1 MGMQNGAVSDIV
13 YTSYF
18 ALWRKPLKRAVA
30 ALIIVAMLL
39 PLILTGCGPDRGQ
52 GSVVC
57 RQFIQHLSN
66 FEYDAAYQLISPDL
80 QKEEPYQPPKATK
93 APTPGPGETAAPTAE
108 PTATPLPTAE
118 PTAVPADVTDHRMTK
133 TEFRKRYTDI
143 FEAMELTAITS
154 QIISEVNGTLNA
166 SVVYRMAYLTKKAGN
181 LIFDFTVNS
190 EYHEGWVVMWDP
202 SLIFP
207 NMEWGDTMLMG
218 TNYPDRGEIFDA
230 DGILLA
236 ENVSA
241 VTVYCIPSKIQ
252 LRDGGKAVTDVKEL
266 FKAEDKDLTPDQLL
280 EKEQYVPFE
289 QAVAAVP
296 ELEMTEADVRNSLA
310 RTFRDFAKLA
320 VLYPDEM
327 NPDLEARLLSI
338 PGVGVDSNNYGTLR
352 QYPFGT
358 SLAHLLGY
366 AGIIQKEYLNHYSME
381 NGILKENKEWL
392 YVLDENGNK
401 VNDPNY
407 DGDSWLGYAGLEK
420 QYEER
425 LRGVKGSFAY
435 IQGAGGKVKQ
445 ILYNVP
451 AVDGEDLHL
460 TVKINLQQR
469 AEEVIKNIVYDDSIS
484 GTVIVMD
491 PTTGGVQAMVSVPG
505 YDPNDF
511 SRGDLDDEAW
521 AAMEK
526 DPKTPLLNRAIQ
538 GLYPPG
544 STFKPLVA
552 ITGLESG
559 NMTLDWDFPEE
570 QEHLRG
576 IDTIWNPTKGK
587 LIPESGV
594 TKVTRTYSTNRRGPM
609 NMKNCMIQS
618 DNIYFA
624 YLGMKIG
631 WDTLKRYLTVMG
643 MGEAV
648 PFDLPTQRSQIK
660 NTTPDEDGRVSE
672 ETMDLLAMTGYGQ
685 GELLLTPL
693 QLATYI
699 SAFRNGGTA
708 YAPYVIESI
717 WQEEGTEYVQ
727 VDQHEETVWKDLC
740 ATTTAEAIRDMLEG
754 VVEAPSNMG
763 KNPVT
768 KQNWGGYGTGRFLS
782 VLRTYTCAGKTGTA
796 ELAKKQN
803 AKDAD
808 KELAWFVA
816 FRSRHI
822 DGTELQPKEERLVLV
837 MLEIDMTKQLE
848 EWTMMKFLIAQV
860 LLKDDTLTESPTTDS
875 CIESKSSDTETVN
888 TAATADGEGEDD
900 ENNAG

>member
-1 MGMQNGAVSDIV
+1 M
-13 YTSYF
+13 
-18 ALWRKPLKRAVA
+18 KRTVA
-30 ALIIVAMLL
+30 ALLIVALLL
-39 PLILTGCGPDRGQ
+39 PMALTGCGPDRGQ

-57 RQFIQHLSN
+57 RQFIQYLAEQN
-66 FEYDAAYQLISPDL
+66 FDAAYELISPDL
-80 QKEEPYQPPKATK
+80 QKADPPQAPKATK
-93 APTPGPGETAAPTAE
+93 GPTPGPGETAAPTAA

-118 PTAVPADVTDHRMTK
+118 PTAVPAGVTDHRMTRA
-133 TEFRKRYTDI
+133 EFKKRYTDI

-154 QIISEVNGTLNA
+154 QVISEVNGTLNA
-166 SVVYRMAYLTKKAGN
+166 SVVYRMAYITNKAGN
-181 LIFDFTVNS
+181 LIFDFTVSS

-207 NMEWGDTMLMG
+207 NMEWGDTMLVG

-230 DGILLA
+230 EGILLA
-236 ENVSA
+236 ENVPA

-252 LRDGGKAVTDVKEL
+252 LKDGGKAVTDVKTL
-266 FKAEDKDLTPDQLL
+266 FKAEDKQLTPDQLL
-280 EKEQYVPFE
+280 EKELYVPFE

-327 NPDLEARLLSI
+327 TPELEARLLTI

-352 QYPFGT
+352 QYPYGT

-392 YVLDENGNK
+392 YVLDENGNR

-420 QYEER
+420 QYEEK

-460 TVKINLQQR
+460 TVKINMQQR
-469 AEEVIKNIVYDDSIS
+469 VEEVIENIVYDDAIS
-484 GTVIVMD
+484 GTVIVMN
-491 PTTGGVQAMVSVPG
+491 PTSGAVEAMVSFPG
-505 YDPNDF
+505 YNPNDF

-559 NMTLDWDFPEE
+559 NVTLDWTFPAE
-570 QEHLRG
+570 QEHLKSNE
-576 IDTIWNPTKGK
+576 TIWNPSKGK

-594 TKVTRTYSTNRRGPM
+594 TKVTRTLSTNRREPM

-631 WDTLKRYLTVMG
+631 WDTLKKYLTIMG

-660 NTTPDEDGRVSE
+660 NTTAAEGEEVSE

-693 QLATYI
+693 QLAAYI
-699 SAFRNGGTA
+699 SAFRNGGTV
-708 YAPYVIESI
+708 YEPYVIESI
-717 WQEEGTEYVQ
+717 WQEDKTEYTEVGH
-727 VDQHEETVWKDLC
+727 HEETVWKDLC
-740 ATTTAEAIRDMLEG
+740 ATSTANAILDMLEG
-754 VVEAPSNMG
+754 VVEPASNMG
-763 KNPVT
+763 KNPIT
-768 KQNWGGYGTGRFLS
+768 KEHWGGYGTGRFLS
-782 VLRTYTCAGKTGTA
+782 VLRVYTCAGKTGTA
-796 ELAKKQN
+796 ELAKKHN

-816 FRSRHI
+816 FRSKHI
-822 DGTELQPKEERLVLV
+822 DGTPLDPEEERLVLV
-837 MLEIDMTKQLE
+837 MLEIDMTKQVD
-848 EWTMMKFLIAQV
+848 EWTQMKFLIAQV
-860 LLKDDTLTESPTTDS
+860 LLKDDDLTESPTTET
-875 CIESKSSDTETVN
+875 CIQGDVVRTGDNVKTGIGSF
-888 TAATADGEGEDD
+888 
-900 ENNAG
+900 AG

>member
-1 MGMQNGAVSDIV
+1 M
-13 YTSYF
+13 
-18 ALWRKPLKRAVA
+18 KRTVA
-30 ALIIVAMLL
+30 ALLIVALLL
-39 PLILTGCGPDRGQ
+39 PMALTGCGPDRGQ

-57 RQFIQHLSN
+57 RQFIQYLAEQN
-66 FEYDAAYQLISPDL
+66 FDAAYELISPDL
-80 QKEEPYQPPKATK
+80 QKADPPQAPKATK
-93 APTPGPGETAAPTAE
+93 GPTPGPGETAAPTAA

-118 PTAVPADVTDHRMTK
+118 PTAVPAGVTDHRMTRA
-133 TEFRKRYTDI
+133 EFKKRYTDI

-154 QIISEVNGTLNA
+154 QVISEVNGTLNA
-166 SVVYRMAYLTKKAGN
+166 SVVYRMAYITNKAGN
-181 LIFDFTVNS
+181 LIFDFTVSS

-207 NMEWGDTMLMG
+207 NMEWGDTMLVG

-230 DGILLA
+230 EGILLA
-236 ENVSA
+236 ENVPA
-241 VTVYCIPSKIQ
+241 VTIYCIPSKIQ
-252 LRDGGKAVTDVKEL
+252 LKDGGKAVTDVKTL
-266 FKAEDKDLTPDQLL
+266 FKAEDKQLTPDQLL
-280 EKEQYVPFE
+280 EKELYVPFE

-327 NPDLEARLLSI
+327 TPELEARLLTI

-352 QYPFGT
+352 QYPYGT

-392 YVLDENGNK
+392 YVLDENGNR

-420 QYEER
+420 QYEEK

-460 TVKINLQQR
+460 TVKINMQQR
-469 AEEVIKNIVYDDSIS
+469 VEEVIENIVYDDAIS
-484 GTVIVMD
+484 GTVIVMN
-491 PTTGGVQAMVSVPG
+491 PTSGAVEAMVSFPG
-505 YDPNDF
+505 YNPNDF

-559 NMTLDWDFPEE
+559 NVTLDWTFPAE
-570 QEHLRG
+570 QEHLKSNE
-576 IDTIWNPTKGK
+576 TIWNPSKGK

-594 TKVTRTYSTNRRGPM
+594 TKVTRTLSTNRREPM

-631 WDTLKRYLTVMG
+631 WDTLKKYLTIMG

-660 NTTPDEDGRVSE
+660 NTTAAEGEEVSE

-693 QLATYI
+693 QLASYI
-699 SAFRNGGTA
+699 SAFRNGGTV
-708 YAPYVIESI
+708 YEPYVIESI
-717 WQEEGTEYVQ
+717 WQEDKTEYTEVGH
-727 VDQHEETVWKDLC
+727 HEETVWKDLC
-740 ATTTAEAIRDMLEG
+740 ATSTANAILDMLEG
-754 VVEAPSNMG
+754 VVEPASNMG
-763 KNPVT
+763 KNPIT
-768 KQNWGGYGTGRFLS
+768 KEHWGGYGTGRFLS
-782 VLRTYTCAGKTGTA
+782 VLRVYTCAGKTGTA
-796 ELAKKQN
+796 ELAKKHN

-816 FRSRHI
+816 FRSKHI
-822 DGTELQPKEERLVLV
+822 DGTPLDPEEERLVLV
-837 MLEIDMTKQLE
+837 MLEIDMTKQVD
-848 EWTMMKFLIAQV
+848 EWTQMKFLIAQV
-860 LLKDDTLTESPTTDS
+860 LLKDDDLTESPTTET
-875 CIESKSSDTETVN
+875 CIQGDVVRTGDNVKTGIGSF
-888 TAATADGEGEDD
+888 
-900 ENNAG
+900 AG

>member
-1 MGMQNGAVSDIV
+1 M
-13 YTSYF
+13 
-18 ALWRKPLKRAVA
+18 KRAIA
-30 ALIIVAMLL
+30 ALLILAMLL
-39 PLILTGCGPDRGQ
+39 PLCLTGCGPDRGQ

-57 RQFIQHLSN
+57 RQFIQYLAEQN
-66 FEYDAAYQLISPDL
+66 FDAAYELIAADL
-80 QKEEPYQPPKATK
+80 RKEDPPQPPKATK

-118 PTAVPADVTDHRMTK
+118 PTAVPADVTDHRMTRA
-133 TEFRKRYTDI
+133 EFKKRYTDI
-143 FEAMELTAITS
+143 FEAMDLTAITS

-166 SVVYRMAYLTKKAGN
+166 SVVYRMAYLTNKAGN
-181 LIFDFTVNS
+181 LINDFTVNS
-190 EYHEGWVVMWDP
+190 EYHDGRWVVMWTP

-207 NMEWGDTMLMG
+207 NMEWGDTMLVG

-230 DGILLA
+230 EGILLA
-236 ENVSA
+236 ENVPA
-241 VTVYCIPSKIQ
+241 VTIYCIPSKIQ
-252 LRDGGKAVTDVKEL
+252 LKDGGKAVTDVKTL
-266 FKAEDKDLTPDQLL
+266 FKAEDKQLTPDQLL
-280 EKEQYVPFE
+280 EKELYVPFE

-296 ELEMTEADVRNSLA
+296 ELELTEADVRNSLA
-310 RTFRDFAKLA
+310 RTFRDFAKLK

-327 NPDLEARLLSI
+327 TPDLEARLLAI

-352 QYPFGT
+352 QYPYGT

-435 IQGAGGKVKQ
+435 IQGKGGQAKQ

-460 TVKINLQQR
+460 SVKINLQR
-469 AEEVIKNIVYDDSIS
+469 RTEEVIQNIVYDDAIS
-484 GTVIVMD
+484 GTVIVMN
-491 PTTGGVQAMVSVPG
+491 PTTGAVEAMVSFPG
-505 YDPNDF
+505 YNPNSF
-511 SRGDLDDEAW
+511 TRGDLDDEAW

-559 NMTLDWDFPEE
+559 NMTLDWAFPQD
-570 QEHLRG
+570 QEHLRD
-576 IDTIWNPTKGK
+576 IDTIWNPTKGT

-648 PFDLPTQRSQIK
+648 PFDLPTQKSQIK
-660 NTTPDEDGRVSE
+660 NTGDGDKEASE

-693 QLATYI
+693 QLASYI
-699 SAFRNGGTA
+699 SAFRNGGTV
-708 YAPYVIESI
+708 YTPYVIESI
-717 WQEEGTEYVQ
+717 WQEDKTEYTEVSR
-727 VDQHEETVWKDLC
+727 HEPTVWKEIC
-740 ATTTAEAIRDMLEG
+740 ATDTANSILDMLEG

-822 DGTELQPKEERLVLV
+822 DGTELKPEEERLVLV
-837 MLEIDMTKQLE
+837 MLEIDMTKQVE
-848 EWTMMKFLIAQV
+848 EWTQMKFLIAQV
-860 LLKDDTLTESPTTDS
+860 LLKDDTLTQSPTSDT
-875 CIESKSSDTETVN
+875 CIEGDTVT
-888 TAATADGEGEDD
+888 TSAASTGEDG
-900 ENNAG
+900 NNAG

>member
-1 MGMQNGAVSDIV
+1 M
-13 YTSYF
+13 
-18 ALWRKPLKRAVA
+18 KRAIA
-30 ALIIVAMLL
+30 ALIILAMLL
-39 PLILTGCGPDRGQ
+39 PVALTGCGPDRGQ

-57 RQFIQHLSN
+57 RQFIEYLANQN
-66 FEYDAAYQLISPDL
+66 FDAAYTLIAPDL
-80 QKEEPYQPPKATK
+80 QKEEPPEPPKATK

-108 PTATPLPTAE
+108 PTATTLPTAE
-118 PTAVPADVTDHRMTK
+118 PTAVPAEVTDHRMTR
-133 TEFRKRYTDI
+133 TEFKRRYTDI
-143 FEAMELTAITS
+143 FEAMGLTAITA
-154 QIISEVNGTLNA
+154 QIVSEVNGTLNA
-166 SVVYRMAYLTKKAGN
+166 SVVYRMAYLTSKAGN

-230 DGILLA
+230 EGILLA
-236 ENVSA
+236 ENVPA
-241 VTVYCIPSKIQ
+241 VTIYCIPSKIQ
-252 LRDGGKAVTDVKEL
+252 LKDGGKAVTDVKTL
-266 FKAEDKDLTPDQLL
+266 FKAEDKSLTPDQLL
-280 EKEQYVPFE
+280 EKELYVPFE

-296 ELEMTEADVRNSLA
+296 ELNLTEADVRNSLA
-310 RTFRDFAKLA
+310 RTFRDFAKLK
-320 VLYPDEM
+320 VMYPDQMTPE
-327 NPDLEARLLSI
+327 LEARLLTI

-352 QYPFGT
+352 QYPYGT

-445 ILYNVP
+445 ILYNIP
-451 AVDGEDLHL
+451 PVDGEDLHL
-460 TVKINLQQR
+460 TVKIDLQKR
-469 AEEVIKNIVYDDSIS
+469 VEEAIETIVYDDSIS
-484 GTVIVMD
+484 GTVIVMN
-491 PTTGGVQAMVSVPG
+491 PTTGGVEALVSFPG
-505 YDPNDF
+505 YDPNSF
-511 SRGDLDDEAW
+511 SRGEMDDEVW

-552 ITGLESG
+552 ITALESG
-559 NMTLDWDFPEE
+559 AVTQDWAFPEE
-570 QEHLRG
+570 QEHLKG
-576 IDTIWNPTKGK
+576 TDTIWNPTKGT
-587 LIPESGV
+587 LMPESGV

-631 WDTLKRYLTVMG
+631 WDTLKRYLSVMG
-643 MGEAV
+643 MGESI

-660 NTTPDEDGRVSE
+660 NTTPDENGLVSE

-693 QLATYI
+693 QLASYI
-699 SAFRNGGTA
+699 SAFRNGGTV
-708 YAPYVIESI
+708 YEPYVIESI
-717 WQEEGTEYVQ
+717 WQEDKTEYTEVSH
-727 VDQHEETVWKDLC
+727 HEATIWKELC
-740 ATTTAEAIRDMLEG
+740 ATSTADAILDMLEG

-768 KQNWGGYGTGRFLS
+768 KENWGGYGTGRFLS

-796 ELAKKQN
+796 ELAKKLN

-822 DGTELQPKEERLVLV
+822 DGTPLEPEEERLVLV
-837 MLEIDMTKQLE
+837 MLEIDMTKQVD
-848 EWTMMKFLIAQV
+848 EWTQMKFLIAQV
-860 LLKDDTLTESPTTDS
+860 LLKDDTLTVPPTSES
-875 CIESKSSDTETVN
+875 CIENSGTGDTDTVTTSATTDTEDDGN
-888 TAATADGEGEDD
+888 TNG
-900 ENNAG
+900 

>member
-1 MGMQNGAVSDIV
+1 M
-13 YTSYF
+13 
-18 ALWRKPLKRAVA
+18 KRAVA
-30 ALIIVAMLL
+30 ALLIVAVLL
-39 PLILTGCGPDRGQ
+39 PLVLTGCGPDRGS
-52 GSVVC
+52 GTIVC
-57 RQFIQHLSN
+57 RQFIQYIAEQN
-66 FEYDAAYQLISPDL
+66 FDAAYGLIAADLRKPD
-80 QKEEPYQPPKATK
+80 PYEPPKPTK

-118 PTAVPADVTDHRMTK
+118 PTAEPAGSTDHSMTRA
-133 TEFRKRYTDI
+133 EFKKRYTDI
-143 FEAMELTAITS
+143 FDAMELTAITS
-154 QIISEVNGTLNA
+154 QIVSEVNGTLNA
-166 SVVYRMAYLTKKAGN
+166 SVVYRMAYLTNKAGN
-181 LIFDFTVNS
+181 LIFDFTVSS

-207 NMEWGDTMLMG
+207 NMEWGDTMLVG

-230 DGILLA
+230 EGILLA
-236 ENVSA
+236 ENVPA
-241 VTVYCIPSKIQ
+241 VTIYCIPSKIQ
-252 LRDGGKAVTDVKEL
+252 LKDGGKAVTDVKTL
-266 FKAEDKDLTPDQLL
+266 FKAEDKQLTPDQLM
-280 EKEQYVPFE
+280 EKELYVPFE

-296 ELEMTEADVRNSLA
+296 ELELTEADVRNCLA
-310 RTFRDFAKLA
+310 RTFRDFCKLA

-327 NPDLEARLLSI
+327 NPELEARLLTI

-352 QYPFGT
+352 QYPYGT

-420 QYEER
+420 QYEEK

-435 IQGAGGKVKQ
+435 IQGKGGQVKQ

-460 TVKINLQQR
+460 SVKINLQKR
-469 AEEVIKNIVYDDSIS
+469 TEEVIQNIVYDDAIS
-484 GTVIVMD
+484 GTVIVMN
-491 PTTGGVQAMVSVPG
+491 PTTGAVEAMVSFPG

-559 NMTLDWDFPEE
+559 NMTLDWAFPEE
-570 QEHLRG
+570 QERLKG
-576 IDTIWNPTKGK
+576 ADTIWNPTKGK

-594 TKVTRTYSTNRRGPM
+594 TKVTRTWSTNRRGPM

-631 WDTLKRYLTVMG
+631 WDTLKRYLSVMG

-648 PFDLPTQRSQIK
+648 PFDLPTQKSQIK
-660 NTTPDEDGRVSE
+660 NTGEDGKEASE

-693 QLATYI
+693 QLASYI
-699 SAFRNGGTA
+699 SAFRNGGTV
-708 YAPYVIESI
+708 YAPYVIESV
-717 WQEEGTEYVQ
+717 WQEDKTEYTEVTA
-727 VDQHEETVWKDLC
+727 HEPTVWKEIC
-740 ATTTAEAIRDMLEG
+740 ATGTANAILDMLEG

-768 KQNWGGYGTGRFLS
+768 RQNWGGYGTGRFLS
-782 VLRTYTCAGKTGTA
+782 VLRVYTCAGKTGTA

-822 DGTELQPKEERLVLV
+822 DGTELDPGEERLVLV
-837 MLEIDMTKQLE
+837 MLEIDMTKQVD
-848 EWTMMKFLIAQV
+848 EWTQMKFLIAQA
-860 LLKDDTLTESPTTDS
+860 LLKDDTLTVSPGSES
-875 CIESKSSDTETVN
+875 CIEERSSEPDAVN
-888 TAATADGEGEDD
+888 TAAGNDGENDD
-900 ENNAG
+900 GNHAG

>member
-1 MGMQNGAVSDIV
+1 MA
-13 YTSYF
+13 
-18 ALWRKPLKRAVA
+18 
-30 ALIIVAMLL
+30 
-39 PLILTGCGPDRGQ
+39 LTGCGPDRGQ

-57 RQFIQHLSN
+57 VQFINYLAN
-66 FEYDAAYQLISPDL
+66 EDYDAAYTLISDDL
-80 QKEEPYQPPKATK
+80 KKAEPPQATK
-93 APTPGPGETAAPTAE
+93 APTPGPGETAAPTAA
-108 PTATPLPTAE
+108 PTVE
-118 PTAVPADVTDHRMTK
+118 PTAVPEGVNDHRMTRS
-133 TEFRKRYTDI
+133 EFKRRYTDI
-143 FEAMELTAITS
+143 FSAMGLTGIGKR
-154 QIISEVNGTLNA
+154 IISEVNGTINA
-166 SVVYRMAYLTKKAGN
+166 SVVYEMTYYSEKAGD
-181 LIFDFTVNS
+181 LTFTFTVNS

-207 NMEWGDTMLMG
+207 HMEWGDTMLVG

-230 DGILLA
+230 EGILLA
-236 ENVSA
+236 ENVPA

-252 LRDGGKAVTDVKEL
+252 LKDGGKAVTDVKTL
-266 FKAEDKDLTPDQLL
+266 FKADDKDLTPEQLA
-280 EKEQYVPFE
+280 EKALYVPFE

-296 ELEMTEADVRNSLA
+296 ELGVTDADVRNSLA

-327 NPDLEARLLSI
+327 SPELEARLLTI

-352 QYPFGT
+352 QYPYGT

-435 IQGAGGKVKQ
+435 IQGKGGKVKQ

-460 TVKINLQQR
+460 TVKINMQQR
-469 AEEVIKNIVYDDSIS
+469 AEEAIKNIVYDDSIS
-484 GTVIVMD
+484 GTVIVMN
-491 PTTGGVQAMVSVPG
+491 PTTGAVEAMVSFPG
-505 YDPNDF
+505 YDPNSF

-552 ITGLESG
+552 ITALESG
-559 NMTLDWDFPEE
+559 AVTEDWAFPEE
-570 QEHLRG
+570 QERLKG
-576 IDTIWNPTKGK
+576 TDTIWNPTKGT

-631 WDTLKRYLTVMG
+631 WDTLKRYLGIMG

-648 PFDLPTQRSQIK
+648 PFDLPTQKSQVK
-660 NTTPDEDGRVSE
+660 NTTPDEDGLVSE

-717 WQEEGTEYVQ
+717 WQEDKTEYREVSH
-727 VDQHEETVWKDLC
+727 HEVTVWKELC
-740 ATTTAEAIRDMLEG
+740 ATSTAEAIRDMLEG
-754 VVEAPSNMG
+754 VVEPPSNMG
-763 KNPVT
+763 KNPIT
-768 KQNWGGYGTGRFLS
+768 KENWGGYGTGRFLS

-808 KELAWFVA
+808 KELAWFAA

-822 DGTELQPKEERLVLV
+822 DGTELDPEEERLVLV
-837 MLEIDMTKQLE
+837 MLEIDMTKQVD
-848 EWTMMKFLIAQV
+848 EWTQMKFLIAQV
-860 LLKDDTLTESPTTDS
+860 LLKDDTLTVSPGTES
-875 CIESKSSDTETVN
+875 CIEETGTPSDTVTTSAGTGEQGGNTV
-888 TAATADGEGEDD
+888 G
-900 ENNAG
+900 

>member
-1 MGMQNGAVSDIV
+1 M
-13 YTSYF
+13 
-18 ALWRKPLKRAVA
+18 KRAVA
-30 ALIIVAMLL
+30 ALLILAMLL
-39 PLILTGCGPDRGQ
+39 PIIAGCRQDRGS
-52 GSVVC
+52 GTVVC
-57 RQFIQHLSN
+57 RQFVQYIASQN
-66 FEYDAAYQLISPDL
+66 FDAAYELISPTL
-80 QKEEPYQPPKATK
+80 QKAEPLQAPKPTS
-93 APTPGPGETAAPTAE
+93 APTPGPGETAAPTTA

-118 PTAVPADVTDHRMTK
+118 PTAAPADSDDHRMTK

-154 QIISEVNGTLNA
+154 QVISEASGDLNA
-166 SVVYRMAYLTKKAGN
+166 SLVYRMAYLSEKAGN
-181 LIFDFTVNS
+181 LIFDFTVQS
-190 EYHEGWVVMWDP
+190 EYQNGQWVILWDP

-230 DGILLA
+230 EGILLA
-236 ENVSA
+236 ENVPA
-241 VTVYCIPSKIQ
+241 VTVYCIPSKIE
-252 LRDGGKAVTDVKEL
+252 LKDGGKAVTDVKTL
-266 FKAEDKDLTPDQLL
+266 FKAEDKQLTPDQLL
-280 EKEQYVPFE
+280 EKELYVPFE
-289 QAVAAVP
+289 QAVAAIP
-296 ELEMTEADVRNSLA
+296 ELELTEADVRNCLA

-327 NPDLEARLLSI
+327 TPELEARLLTI

-352 QYPFGT
+352 QYPYGE

-392 YVLDENGNK
+392 YIEVVDPETGEIK
-401 VNDPNY
+401 RVNDPNY

-420 QYEER
+420 QYEEI
-425 LRGVKGSFAY
+425 LRGQKGSFAY
-435 IQGAGGKVKQ
+435 IQGKGGQVKQ
-445 ILYNVP
+445 VLYNVP
-451 AVDGEDLHL
+451 AVDGQDLHL
-460 TVKINLQQR
+460 TIKINLQQR
-469 AEEVIKNIVYDDSIS
+469 VEQVIKNIVYDDSIS
-484 GTVIVMD
+484 GTVIVMN
-491 PTTGGVQAMVSVPG
+491 PTTGAVEAMVSFPG

-511 SRGDLDDEAW
+511 TRGNLDDEAW

-559 NMTLDWDFPEE
+559 AMTLDWEFPAN
-570 QEHLRG
+570 QEKLRST
-576 IDTIWNPTKGK
+576 DVVWNPTKGS

-594 TKVTRTYSTNRRGPM
+594 TRVTRTLSTNRREPM

-631 WDTLKRYLTVMG
+631 WDTLKKYLTIMG
-643 MGEAV
+643 MGETV
-648 PFDLPTQRSQIK
+648 PFELPTQKSQIK
-660 NTTPDEDGRVSE
+660 NMTAAEGETVSE

-693 QLATYI
+693 QLACYI
-699 SAFRNGGTA
+699 SAFHNSGVV
-708 YAPYVIESI
+708 YEPYVIDSV
-717 WQEEGTEYVQ
+717 WQEEGTEYTLVR
-727 VDQHEETVWKDLC
+727 QHEDTVWKEIC
-740 ATTTAEAIRDMLEG
+740 SSSTAAAILDMLEG
-754 VVEAPSNMG
+754 VVEAPSSMG

-768 KQNWGGYGTGRFLS
+768 KLNWAGYGTGRFLS
-782 VLRTYTCAGKTGTA
+782 VLRKYVCAGKTGTA
-796 ELAKKQN
+796 ELAKKHN

-816 FRSRHI
+816 FRSRHL
-822 DGTELQPKEERLVLV
+822 DAEGSKLEPDEERLVLV
-837 MLEIDMTKQLE
+837 MLEIDMTKQVD
-848 EWTMMKFLIAQV
+848 EWTMMKFLIAQEI
-860 LLKDDTLTESPTTDS
+860 LKDDKLTESP
-875 CIESKSSDTETVN
+875 ES
-888 TAATADGEGEDD
+888 EDCFD
-900 ENNAG
+900 

>member
-1 MGMQNGAVSDIV
+1 M
-13 YTSYF
+13 
-18 ALWRKPLKRAVA
+18 KRAVA
-30 ALIIVAMLL
+30 ALLIVAVLL
-39 PLILTGCGPDRGQ
+39 PLVLTGCGPDRGS
-52 GSVVC
+52 GTIVC
-57 RQFIQHLSN
+57 RQFIQYIAEQN
-66 FEYDAAYQLISPDL
+66 FDAAYGLIAADLRKPD
-80 QKEEPYQPPKATK
+80 PYEPPKPTK

-118 PTAVPADVTDHRMTK
+118 PTAEPAGSTDHSMTRA
-133 TEFRKRYTDI
+133 EFKKRYTDI
-143 FEAMELTAITS
+143 FDAMELTAITS
-154 QIISEVNGTLNA
+154 QIVSEVNGTLNA
-166 SVVYRMAYLTKKAGN
+166 SVVYRMAYLTNKAGN
-181 LIFDFTVNS
+181 LIFDFTVSS

-207 NMEWGDTMLMG
+207 NMEWGDTMLVG

-230 DGILLA
+230 EGILLA
-236 ENVSA
+236 ENVPA
-241 VTVYCIPSKIQ
+241 VTIYCIPSKIQ
-252 LRDGGKAVTDVKEL
+252 LKDGGKAVTDVKTL
-266 FKAEDKDLTPDQLL
+266 FKAEDKQLTPDQLM
-280 EKEQYVPFE
+280 EKELYVPFE

-296 ELEMTEADVRNSLA
+296 ELELTEADVRNSLA
-310 RTFRDFAKLA
+310 RTFRDFAKLK

-327 NPDLEARLLSI
+327 NPELEARLLAI

-352 QYPFGT
+352 QYPYGS

-392 YVLDENGNK
+392 YVLDENGNR

-420 QYEER
+420 QYEEK

-460 TVKINLQQR
+460 TVKINMQKR
-469 AEEVIKNIVYDDSIS
+469 AEEAIKTIVYDDSIS
-484 GTVIVMD
+484 GTVIVMN
-491 PTTGGVQAMVSVPG
+491 PTTGAVEAMVSFPG

-559 NMTLDWDFPEE
+559 SVTLDWAFPEE
-570 QEHLRG
+570 QERLKG
-576 IDTIWNPTKGK
+576 TDTIWNPTKGT

-594 TKVTRTYSTNRRGPM
+594 TKVTRTWSTNRRGPM

-643 MGEAV
+643 MGESV
-648 PFDLPTQRSQIK
+648 PFDLPTQKSQVK
-660 NTTPDEDGRVSE
+660 NTTPDENGNVSE

-699 SAFRNGGTA
+699 SAFRNGGVA
-708 YAPYVIESI
+708 YAPYVIESV
-717 WQEEGTEYVQ
+717 WQEDKTEYNQ
-727 VDQHEETVWKDLC
+727 VSHHEETVWKDLC
-740 ATTTAEAIRDMLEG
+740 ATSTAEAIRDMLEG
-754 VVEAPSNMG
+754 VVEPPSNMG
-763 KNPVT
+763 KNPIT

-782 VLRTYTCAGKTGTA
+782 VLREYTCAGKTGTA
-796 ELAKKQN
+796 ELAKKMN

-816 FRSRHI
+816 FRSKHL
-822 DGTELQPKEERLVLV
+822 DGTPLKPEEERLVLV
-837 MLEIDMTKQLE
+837 MLEIDMTKQVE
-848 EWTMMKFLIAQV
+848 EWTQMKFLIAQV
-860 LLKDDTLTESPTTDS
+860 LLKDDTLTVSPGTDT
-875 CIESKSSDTETVN
+875 CIEGDTGTGDAVN
-888 TAATADGEGEDD
+888 TAATPDD
-900 ENNAG
+900 EDGNSAG

>member
-1 MGMQNGAVSDIV
+1 M
-13 YTSYF
+13 
-18 ALWRKPLKRAVA
+18 KRAIA
-30 ALIIVAMLL
+30 ALLIVALLL
-39 PLILTGCGPDRGQ
+39 PMTLTGCGPDRGQ

-57 RQFIQHLSN
+57 RQFIQYLADQN
-66 FEYDAAYQLISPDL
+66 FDAAYGLISPDL
-80 QKEEPYQPPKATK
+80 QKEDPPQAVKATK
-93 APTPGPGETAAPTAE
+93 APTPGPGETVAPTTA

-118 PTAVPADVTDHRMTK
+118 PTAVPADVIDHRMTRA
-133 TEFRKRYTDI
+133 EFKKRYTDI

-154 QIISEVNGTLNA
+154 QIVSEVNGTLNA
-166 SVVYRMAYLTKKAGN
+166 SVVYRMAYLTNKAGN

-190 EYHEGWVVMWDP
+190 EYHDGQWVVMWDP

-207 NMEWGDTMLMG
+207 NMEWGDTMLVG

-230 DGILLA
+230 EGILLA
-236 ENVSA
+236 ENVPA
-241 VTVYCIPSKIQ
+241 VTIYCIPSKIQ
-252 LRDGGKAVTDVKEL
+252 LKDGGKAVTDVKTL
-266 FKAEDKDLTPDQLL
+266 FKAEDKQLTPDQLL
-280 EKEQYVPFE
+280 EKALYVPFE
-289 QAVAAVP
+289 EAVAAVP
-296 ELEMTEADVRNSLA
+296 ELELTEADVRNSLA
-310 RTFRDFAKLA
+310 RTFRDFAKLK
-320 VLYPDEM
+320 VMYPDEM
-327 NPDLEARLLSI
+327 TPELEARLLAI
-338 PGVGVDSNNYGTLR
+338 PGVGVDTNNYGTLR
-352 QYPFGT
+352 QYPYGS

-435 IQGAGGKVKQ
+435 IQGKGGQVKQ

-460 TVKINLQQR
+460 TVKINLQKR
-469 AEEVIKNIVYDDSIS
+469 VEEAIETIVYDDAIS
-484 GTVIVMD
+484 GTVIVMN
-491 PTTGGVQAMVSVPG
+491 PTTGAVEAMVSFPG

-511 SRGDLDDEAW
+511 TRGELDDEAW

-526 DPKTPLLNRAIQ
+526 DPKTPLLNRSIQ

-559 NMTLDWDFPEE
+559 AVTLDWAFPED
-570 QEHLRG
+570 QENLKG
-576 IDTIWNPTKGK
+576 TDTIWNPSKGK

-631 WDTLKRYLTVMG
+631 WDTLKKYLTIMG

-648 PFDLPTQRSQIK
+648 PFDLPTQKSQIK
-660 NTTPDEDGRVSE
+660 NTTPDENGNVSE

-693 QLATYI
+693 QLASYI
-699 SAFRNGGTA
+699 SAFRNGGTV

-717 WQEEGTEYVQ
+717 WQEDKTEYTEVSR
-727 VDQHEETVWKDLC
+727 HEPTVWKEIC
-740 ATTTAEAIRDMLEG
+740 ATSTANAILDMLEG

-768 KQNWGGYGTGRFLS
+768 KENWGGYGTGRFLS
-782 VLRTYTCAGKTGTA
+782 VLRVFTCAGKTGTA
-796 ELAKKQN
+796 ELAKKLN

-822 DGTELQPKEERLVLV
+822 DGTELKPEEERLVLV
-837 MLEIDMTKQLE
+837 MLEIDMTKQVD
-848 EWTMMKFLIAQV
+848 EWTQMKFLIAQV
-860 LLKDDTLTESPTTDS
+860 LLKDDILTESPTTET
-875 CIESKSSDTETVN
+875 CIEGDVMN
-888 TAATADGEGEDD
+888 TSAGTGSGGG
-900 ENNAG
+900 NNAG

>member
-1 MGMQNGAVSDIV
+1 MYLGGK
-13 YTSYF
+13 
-18 ALWRKPLKRAVA
+18 LLKRAIA
-30 ALIIVAMLL
+30 ALIILATLL
-39 PLILTGCGPDRGQ
+39 PLVLTGCGPDRGQ

-57 RQFIQHLSN
+57 RQFIEYLANQN
-66 FEYDAAYQLISPDL
+66 FDAAYALIAPEL
-80 QKEEPYQPPKATK
+80 QKAEPEQTAKPTK

-118 PTAVPADVTDHRMTK
+118 PTAEPAGNTNHRMTC
-133 TEFRKRYTDI
+133 TEFKKRYTDI
-143 FEAMELTAITS
+143 FEAMELTAITA

-166 SVVYRMAYLTKKAGN
+166 SVVYRMAYITNKAGT

-230 DGILLA
+230 EGILLA
-236 ENVSA
+236 ENVPA

-252 LRDGGKAVTDVKEL
+252 LKDDGKAVTDVKTL
-266 FKAEDKDLTPDQLL
+266 FKAEDKQLTPDQLL
-280 EKEQYVPFE
+280 EKELYVPFE

-296 ELEMTEADVRNSLA
+296 ELEMTEADVRNALA

-327 NPDLEARLLSI
+327 TPELEARLLTI

-352 QYPFGT
+352 QYPYGT

-366 AGIIQKEYLNHYSME
+366 AGIIQKEYINQFDPKT
-381 NGILKENKEWL
+381 GQPNKEWL
-392 YVLDENGNK
+392 YVLDEDGNK

-451 AVDGEDLHL
+451 ATDGEDLHL
-460 TVKINLQQR
+460 TVKIDLQKR
-469 AEEVIKNIVYDDSIS
+469 VEEAIQTIVYDDSIS
-484 GTVIVMD
+484 GTVIVMN
-491 PTTGGVQAMVSVPG
+491 PTTGGVEAMVSFPG
-505 YDPNDF
+505 YNLNDF

-559 NMTLDWDFPEE
+559 NITLDWAFPEDT
-570 QEHLRG
+570 EHLLPTYTWWDPTRG
-576 IDTIWNPTKGK
+576 T

-648 PFDLPTQRSQIK
+648 PFNLPNQKSQIK
-660 NTTPDEDGRVSE
+660 NEESE

-693 QLATYI
+693 QLASYI
-699 SAFRNGGTA
+699 SAFRNGGTV
-708 YAPYVIESI
+708 YEPYVIESI
-717 WQEEGTEYVQ
+717 WQEEGTEYVKLE
-727 VDQHEETVWKDLC
+727 QHEETIWKEIC
-740 ATTTAEAIRDMLEG
+740 ATSTANAILDMLEG
-754 VVEAPSNMG
+754 VVEPASSMG
-763 KNPVT
+763 RNPLT
-768 KQNWGGYGTGRFLS
+768 KEMYNGYGTGRFLG
-782 VLRTYTCAGKTGTA
+782 VRNTFICAGKTGTA
-796 ELAKKQN
+796 ELAKQKN

-808 KELAWFVA
+808 RELAWFVA
-816 FRSRHI
+816 FRSRHL
-822 DGTELQPKEERLVLV
+822 DGSELKPEEERLVLV
-837 MLEIDMTKQLE
+837 MLEIDMTKQVD
-848 EWTMMKFLIAQV
+848 EWTQMKFLIAQV
-860 LLKDDTLTESPTTDS
+860 LLKDDTLTVPPKSES
-875 CIESKSSDTETVN
+875 CIENSGTDVDAVT
-888 TAATADGEGEDD
+888 TAATADGEGEGDT
-900 ENNAG
+900 AG

>member
-1 MGMQNGAVSDIV
+1 M
-13 YTSYF
+13 
-18 ALWRKPLKRAVA
+18 KRALA
-30 ALIIVAMLL
+30 ALLIVAMLL
-39 PLILTGCGPDRGQ
+39 PLSLVGCSPDRGS
-52 GSVVC
+52 GTVVC
-57 RQFIQHLSN
+57 RQFITYLSN
-66 FEYDAAYQLISPDL
+66 FDYDAAYSLIAEDL
-80 QKEEPYQPPKATK
+80 KKDEPAQTAKPTK

-118 PTAVPADVTDHRMTK
+118 PTAVPAGVTDHRMTR
-133 TEFRKRYTDI
+133 TEFGNRYKDI
-143 FEAMELTAITS
+143 FTAMELTAITS
-154 QIISEVNGTLNA
+154 QVISEVSGTLNA
-166 SVVYRMAYLTKKAGN
+166 SVVYRMAYLSNKAGN

-190 EYHEGWVVMWDP
+190 EYQNGRWVVMWDP

-236 ENVSA
+236 ENVPA

-252 LRDGGKAVTDVKEL
+252 LKDGGKAVTDVKTL
-266 FKAEDKDLTPDQLL
+266 FKAEDKQLTPDQLL
-280 EKEQYVPFE
+280 EKELYVPFE

-327 NPDLEARLLSI
+327 SPELEARLLTI

-352 QYPFGT
+352 QYPYGT

-392 YVLDENGNK
+392 YVLDEDGNK

-460 TVKINLQQR
+460 SVKINMQQR
-469 AEEVIKNIVYDDSIS
+469 VEEAVRTIVYDDSIS
-484 GTVIVMD
+484 GTVIVMN
-491 PTTGGVQAMVSVPG
+491 PTTGAVQALVSFPG
-505 YDPNDF
+505 YNPNDF

-559 NMTLDWDFPEE
+559 AVTLDWEFPAE
-570 QEHLRG
+570 QERLRG
-576 IDTIWNPTKGK
+576 VDTIWNPTKGK

-594 TKVTRTYSTNRRGPM
+594 TKVTRTLSTNRRGPM

-631 WDTLKRYLTVMG
+631 WDTLKRYLTIMG
-643 MGEAV
+643 MGESV

-660 NTTPDEDGRVSE
+660 NTTPDETGAVSE

-693 QLATYI
+693 QLASYV
-699 SAFRNGGTA
+699 SAFRNGGTV
-708 YAPYVIESI
+708 YEPYVIESI
-717 WQEEGTEYVQ
+717 WQEDKTEYNEVQ
-727 VDQHEETVWKDLC
+727 RHEPTVWKELC

-754 VVEAPSNMG
+754 VVEPPSNMG
-763 KNPVT
+763 KNPLT
-768 KQNWGGYGTGRFLS
+768 REHWGGYGTGRFLS

-796 ELAKKQN
+796 ELAKKFN

-816 FRSRHI
+816 FRSRYL
-822 DGTELQPKEERLVLV
+822 DGTELKPEDERLVLV
-837 MLEIDMTKQLE
+837 MLEIDMTKQVD
-848 EWTMMKFLIAQV
+848 EWTQMKFLIAQV
-860 LLKDDTLTESPTTDS
+860 LLKDDTLMESPTTDT
-875 CIESKSSDTETVN
+875 CIEGDTGNAVN
-888 TAATADGEGEDD
+888 TNANATGDD
-900 ENNAG
+900 ENSAG

>member
-1 MGMQNGAVSDIV
+1 M
-13 YTSYF
+13 
-18 ALWRKPLKRAVA
+18 KRAVA
-30 ALIIVAMLL
+30 ALLIVAMLL
-39 PLILTGCGPDRGQ
+39 PLSLTGCGRDRGQ

-57 RQFIQHLSN
+57 RQFIQYLAQQN
-66 FEYDAAYQLISPDL
+66 FDAAYELIASDL
-80 QKEEPYQPPKATK
+80 QKEEPPEEPKATK

-118 PTAVPADVTDHRMTK
+118 PTAVPAGVTDHRMTK
-133 TEFRKRYTDI
+133 TEFKKRYTDI

-166 SVVYRMAYLTKKAGN
+166 SVVYRMAYLTNKAGN
-181 LIFDFTVNS
+181 LTFDFTVNS
-190 EYHEGWVVMWDP
+190 EYHDGRWVVMWDP

-207 NMEWGDTMLMG
+207 NMEWGDTMLVG
-218 TNYPDRGEIFDA
+218 TNYPDRGEMFDA
-230 DGILLA
+230 EGILLA
-236 ENVSA
+236 ENVPA

-252 LRDGGKAVTDVKEL
+252 LKDGGKAVTDVKEL

-280 EKEQYVPFE
+280 EKELYVPFE

-327 NPDLEARLLSI
+327 TPELEARLLTI

-352 QYPFGT
+352 QYPYGT

-366 AGIIQKEYLNHYSME
+366 AGIIQKEYLNHYSIE

-392 YVLDENGNK
+392 YVEVEDPATGKMVK

-435 IQGAGGKVKQ
+435 VQGAGGRVKQ

-469 AEEVIKNIVYDDSIS
+469 TEEVIQNIVYDDSIS
-484 GTVIVMD
+484 GTVIVMN
-491 PTTGGVQAMVSVPG
+491 PTTGAVEAMVSFPG

-559 NMTLDWDFPEE
+559 NMTLDWAFPEE
-570 QEHLRG
+570 QERLKST
-576 IDTIWNPTKGK
+576 DTIWNPTKGT

-631 WDTLKRYLTVMG
+631 WDTLKKYLTIMG
-643 MGEAV
+643 MGESV
-648 PFDLPTQRSQIK
+648 PFDLPTQKSQIK
-660 NTTPDEDGRVSE
+660 NTTPDENGDVSE

-693 QLATYI
+693 QLASYI
-699 SAFRNGGTA
+699 SAFRNGGTV
-708 YAPYVIESI
+708 YEPYVIESI
-717 WQEEGTEYVQ
+717 WQEDKTEYAEVSR
-727 VDQHEETVWKDLC
+727 HEPTIWKELC
-740 ATTTAEAIRDMLEG
+740 SSSTAEAILDMLEG
-754 VVEAPSNMG
+754 VVEAPSSMG
-763 KNPVT
+763 RNPVT
-768 KQNWGGYGTGRFLS
+768 KEAWAGYGTGRFLS

-796 ELAKKQN
+796 ELAKKHN

-816 FRSRHI
+816 FRSKHL
-822 DGTELQPKEERLVLV
+822 DGTPLEPEEERLVLV
-837 MLEIDMTKQLE
+837 MLEIDMTKQVD

-860 LLKDDTLTESPTTDS
+860 LLKDDTLTESPTTET
-875 CIESKSSDTETVN
+875 CIEGDAVN
-888 TAATADGEGEDD
+888 TSAGTGEGDGD
-900 ENNAG
+900 TAG

>member
-1 MGMQNGAVSDIV
+1 M
-13 YTSYF
+13 
-18 ALWRKPLKRAVA
+18 KRTLA
-30 ALIIVAMLL
+30 ALLILAMLL
-39 PLILTGCGPDRGQ
+39 PLVLTGCGPDRGQ

-57 RQFIQHLSN
+57 RQFVQYLAEQN
-66 FEYDAAYQLISPDL
+66 FDAAYDLISPDL
-80 QKEEPYQPPKATK
+80 QKEDPPQPVKPTK
-93 APTPGPGETAAPTAE
+93 GPTPGPGETAAPTAA

-118 PTAVPADVTDHRMTK
+118 PTAEPADSTNHRMTRA
-133 TEFRKRYTDI
+133 EFKKRYTDI
-143 FEAMELTAITS
+143 FDA
-154 QIISEVNGTLNA
+154 
-166 SVVYRMAYLTKKAGN
+166 
-181 LIFDFTVNS
+181 
-190 EYHEGWVVMWDP
+190 HEGWVVMWDP

-207 NMEWGDTMLMG
+207 NMEWGDTMLVG

-230 DGILLA
+230 EGILLA
-236 ENVSA
+236 ENVPA
-241 VTVYCIPSKIQ
+241 VTIYCIPSKIQ
-252 LRDGGKAVTDVKEL
+252 LKDGGKAVTDVKTL
-266 FKAEDKDLTPDQLL
+266 FKAEDKQLTPDQLL
-280 EKEQYVPFE
+280 EKELYVPFE

-296 ELEMTEADVRNSLA
+296 ELELTEADVRNSLA
-310 RTFRDFAKLA
+310 RTFRDFAKLK

-327 NPDLEARLLSI
+327 NPELEARLLAI

-352 QYPFGT
+352 QYPYGS

-420 QYEER
+420 QYEEK

-435 IQGAGGKVKQ
+435 IQGKGGQVKQ

-460 TVKINLQQR
+460 SVKINLQKR
-469 AEEVIKNIVYDDSIS
+469 TEEVIQNIVYDDAIS
-484 GTVIVMD
+484 GTVIVMN
-491 PTTGGVQAMVSVPG
+491 PTTGAVEAMVSFPG
-505 YDPNDF
+505 YDPNSF
-511 SRGDLDDEAW
+511 TRGDLDDEAW

-559 NMTLDWDFPEE
+559 NMTLDWAFPEE

-576 IDTIWNPTKGK
+576 IDTIWNPTKGT

-643 MGEAV
+643 MGEAI
-648 PFDLPTQRSQIK
+648 PFDLPTQKSQIK
-660 NTTPDEDGRVSE
+660 NTGDGEKEASE

-693 QLATYI
+693 QLASYI
-699 SAFRNGGTA
+699 SAFRNGGTVFT
-708 YAPYVIESI
+708 PYVIESI
-717 WQEEGTEYVQ
+717 WQEDKTEYNEVSR
-727 VDQHEETVWKDLC
+727 HEPTIWKEIC
-740 ATTTAEAIRDMLEG
+740 ATGTAESIRDMLEG
-754 VVEAPSNMG
+754 VVEAPSTMG

-768 KQNWGGYGTGRFLS
+768 KEHWGGYGTGRFLS

-808 KELAWFVA
+808 KERGAAGAGHAGDRHDQAGGRVDPDEVFDRPGPAEGRQPDGVA
-816 FRSRHI
+816 HLRHLHRGGHG
-822 DGTELQPKEERLVLV
+822 DHRRFQQR
-837 MLEIDMTKQLE
+837 
-848 EWTMMKFLIAQV
+848 
-860 LLKDDTLTESPTTDS
+860 
-875 CIESKSSDTETVN
+875 
-888 TAATADGEGEDD
+888 
-900 ENNAG
+900 

>member
-1 MGMQNGAVSDIV
+1 M
-13 YTSYF
+13 YF
-18 ALWRKPLKRAVA
+18 GGKPLKRVLA
-30 ALIIVAMLL
+30 ALLLICMLL
-39 PLILTGCGPDRGQ
+39 PMALTGCGPDRGQ

-57 RQFIQHLSN
+57 VQFINYLAN
-66 FEYDAAYQLISPDL
+66 EDYDAAYTLISDDL
-80 QKEEPYQPPKATK
+80 KKAEPPQATK
-93 APTPGPGETAAPTAE
+93 APTPGPGETAAPTAA
-108 PTATPLPTAE
+108 PTVE
-118 PTAVPADVTDHRMTK
+118 PTAVPEGVNDHRMTRS
-133 TEFRKRYTDI
+133 EFKRRYTDI
-143 FEAMELTAITS
+143 FSAMGLTGIGKR
-154 QIISEVNGTLNA
+154 IISEVNGTINA
-166 SVVYRMAYLTKKAGN
+166 SVVYEMTYYSEKAGD
-181 LIFDFTVNS
+181 LTFTFTVNS

-207 NMEWGDTMLMG
+207 NMEWGDTMLVG

-230 DGILLA
+230 EGILLA
-236 ENVSA
+236 ENVPA

-252 LRDGGKAVTDVKEL
+252 LKDGGKAVTDVKTL
-266 FKAEDKDLTPDQLL
+266 FKADDKDLTPEQLA
-280 EKEQYVPFE
+280 EKALYVPFE

-296 ELEMTEADVRNSLA
+296 ELGVTDADVRNSLA

-327 NPDLEARLLSI
+327 SPELEARLLTI

-352 QYPFGT
+352 QYPYGT

-435 IQGAGGKVKQ
+435 IQGKGGKVKQ

-460 TVKINLQQR
+460 SVKINLQQR
-469 AEEVIKNIVYDDSIS
+469 AEEAIKNIVYDDSIS
-484 GTVIVMD
+484 GTVIVMN
-491 PTTGGVQAMVSVPG
+491 PTTGAVEAMVSFPG
-505 YDPNDF
+505 YDPNSF

-552 ITGLESG
+552 ITALESG
-559 NMTLDWDFPEE
+559 AVTEDWAFPEE
-570 QEHLRG
+570 QERLKG
-576 IDTIWNPTKGK
+576 TDTIWNPTKGT

-594 TKVTRTYSTNRRGPM
+594 TKVTRTWSTNRRGPM

-631 WDTLKRYLTVMG
+631 WDTLKRYLSIMG

-648 PFDLPTQRSQIK
+648 PFDLPTQKSQIK
-660 NTTPDEDGRVSE
+660 NTTPDENGLVSE

-708 YAPYVIESI
+708 YAPFVIESI
-717 WQEEGTEYVQ
+717 WQEDKTEYREVSR
-727 VDQHEETVWKDLC
+727 HEETVWKELC
-740 ATTTAEAIRDMLEG
+740 ATSTAESIRDMLEK
-754 VVEAPSNMG
+754 VVEPPSNMG

-768 KQNWGGYGTGRFLS
+768 KENWGGYGTGRFLS

-808 KELAWFVA
+808 RELAWFVA
-816 FRSRHI
+816 FRSKHI
-822 DGTELQPKEERLVLV
+822 DGTELAPEEERLVLV
-837 MLEIDMTKQLE
+837 MLEIDMTKQVD
-848 EWTMMKFLIAQV
+848 EWTQMKFLIAQV
-860 LLKDDTLTESPTTDS
+860 LLKDDILTVSPGTDS
-875 CIESKSSDTETVN
+875 CIEETVPPSDTVT
-888 TAATADGEGEDD
+888 TAANTGDQDGNTVG
-900 ENNAG
+900 

>member
-1 MGMQNGAVSDIV
+1 M
-13 YTSYF
+13 
-18 ALWRKPLKRAVA
+18 KRAVA
-30 ALIIVAMLL
+30 ALLLIAMLL
-39 PLILTGCGPDRGQ
+39 PLSLTGCGPDRGQ

-57 RQFIQHLSN
+57 RQFIQYLAEQN
-66 FEYDAAYQLISPDL
+66 FDAAYALISPDL
-80 QKEEPYQPPKATK
+80 QKEEPPQPPKATK
-93 APTPGPGETAAPTAE
+93 APTPGPGETAAPTAA

-118 PTAVPADVTDHRMTK
+118 PTAEPAGTTDHRMTK
-133 TEFRKRYTDI
+133 TEFKRRYMDI

-166 SVVYRMAYLTKKAGN
+166 SVVYRMAYLTNKAGN

-190 EYHEGWVVMWDP
+190 EYREGWVVMWDP

-207 NMEWGDTMLMG
+207 NMEWGDTMLVG

-230 DGILLA
+230 DGVLLA
-236 ENVSA
+236 ENVPA

-252 LRDGGKAVTDVKEL
+252 LKDGGKAVTDVKTL
-266 FKAEDKDLTPDQLL
+266 FKAEDKQLTPDQLL
-280 EKEQYVPFE
+280 EKELYVPFE

-327 NPDLEARLLSI
+327 SPELEARLLTI

-352 QYPFGT
+352 QYPFHQ

-366 AGIIQKEYLNHYSME
+366 AGIIQKEYLNQYSVE
-381 NGILKENKEWL
+381 NGMRKENKEWL
-392 YVLDENGNK
+392 YVIDPETGEK
-401 VNDPNY
+401 KNDPNY

-420 QYEER
+420 QYEEK

-460 TVKINLQQR
+460 TVKIHLQQR
-469 AEEVIKNIVYDDSIS
+469 AEEAIKTIVYDDSIS
-484 GTVIVMD
+484 GTVIVMN
-491 PTTGGVQAMVSVPG
+491 PTTGGVEAMVSFPG

-559 NMTLDWDFPEE
+559 AVTLDWAFPAE
-570 QEHLRG
+570 QERVKST
-576 IDTIWNPTKGK
+576 DTIWNPTKGK

-594 TKVTRTYSTNRRGPM
+594 TKVTRTLSTNRREPM

-624 YLGMKIG
+624 YLGMRIG

-648 PFDLPTQRSQIK
+648 PFDLPTQKSQIK
-660 NTTPDEDGRVSE
+660 NMTPDENGIVSE

-693 QLATYI
+693 QLASYI
-699 SAFRNGGTA
+699 SAFRNGGTV
-708 YAPYVIESI
+708 YEPYVIESI
-717 WQEEGTEYVQ
+717 WQEDKTEYVE
-727 VDQHEETVWKDLC
+727 VSRHEETVWKDIC
-740 ATTTAEAIRDMLEG
+740 ASSTADAILDMLEG

-816 FRSRHI
+816 FRSKHI
-822 DGTELQPKEERLVLV
+822 DGTPLKPEEERLVLV
-837 MLEIDMTKQLE
+837 MLEIDMTKQVD
-848 EWTMMKFLIAQV
+848 EWTQMKFLIAQV
-860 LLKDDTLTESPTTDS
+860 LLKDDTLTVSPTSDT
-875 CIESKSSDTETVN
+875 CIESSGESDTTAEN
-888 TAATADGEGEDD
+888 TAAGTGDEGG
-900 ENNAG
+900 NSAG

>member
-1 MGMQNGAVSDIV
+1 
-13 YTSYF
+13 
-18 ALWRKPLKRAVA
+18 
-30 ALIIVAMLL
+30 MLL
-39 PLILTGCGPDRGQ
+39 PMALTGCSPDRGQ

-57 RQFIQHLSN
+57 RQFIEYLAQQN
-66 FEYDAAYQLISPDL
+66 FDAAYALISPDL
-80 QKEEPYQPPKATK
+80 QKPEPAETAKPTK

-118 PTAVPADVTDHRMTK
+118 PTAVPAEVTDHRMTR
-133 TEFRKRYTDI
+133 TEFKKRYTDI
-143 FEAMELTAITS
+143 FDAMGLTGITS
-154 QIISEVNGTLNA
+154 PQIISEVNGTLNA
-166 SVVYRMAYLTKKAGN
+166 SVVYRLVYVTSKAGN
-181 LIFDFTVNS
+181 LSFDFTVNS
-190 EYHEGWVVMWDP
+190 EYHQGWVVMWDP

-207 NMEWGDTMLMG
+207 SMEWGDTLLMG

-230 DGILLA
+230 EGVLLA

-241 VTVYCIPSKIQ
+241 VTIYCIPSKIQ
-252 LRDGGKAVTDVKEL
+252 LKDGGKAVTDVKTL
-266 FKAEDKDLTPDQLL
+266 FKAEDKSLTADQLL
-280 EKEQYVPFE
+280 EKELYVPFE

-296 ELEMTEADVRNSLA
+296 ELGLTEADVRNSLA
-310 RTFRDFAKLA
+310 RTFRDFAKLK
-320 VLYPDEM
+320 VLYPDQM

-352 QYPFGT
+352 QYPYGT

-366 AGIIQKEYLNHYSME
+366 AGIIQKEYLNQYSVE
-381 NGILKENKEWL
+381 NGIRKENKEWL

-451 AVDGEDLHL
+451 ATDGEDLHL
-460 TVKINLQQR
+460 TVKIDLQKR
-469 AEEVIKNIVYDDSIS
+469 VEESIKTIVYDDSIS
-484 GTVIVMD
+484 GTVIVMN
-491 PTTGGVQAMVSVPG
+491 PTTGGVEAMVSFPG
-505 YDPNDF
+505 YDPNSF
-511 SRGDLDDEAW
+511 SRGEMDDEVW

-559 NMTLDWDFPEE
+559 NVTLDWAFPEE
-570 QEHLRG
+570 TERLKG
-576 IDTIWNPTKGK
+576 TDTIWNPTKGT
-587 LIPESGV
+587 LIPQSGV

-643 MGEAV
+643 MGEAI
-648 PFDLPTQRSQIK
+648 PFDLPTQKSQIK
-660 NTTPDEDGRVSE
+660 NMTPDENGQVSE

-693 QLATYI
+693 QLGSYI
-699 SAFRNGGTA
+699 AAFRNGGTV

-717 WQEEGTEYVQ
+717 WQEDKTDYVE
-727 VDQHEETVWKDLC
+727 VSRHEPTIWKELC
-740 ATTTAEAIRDMLEG
+740 ATSTAEAIRDMLEG
-754 VVEAPSNMG
+754 VVEAPSSMG
-763 KNPVT
+763 RNPVT
-768 KQNWGGYGTGRFLS
+768 KEAWGGYGTGRFLS

-796 ELAKKQN
+796 ELAKKLN

-808 KELAWFVA
+808 RELAWFVA
-816 FRSRHI
+816 FRSRHL
-822 DGTELQPKEERLVLV
+822 DGTELKPEEERLVLV
-837 MLEIDMTKQLE
+837 MLEIDMTRQVD
-848 EWTMMKFLIAQV
+848 EWTQMKFLIAQV
-860 LLKDDTLTESPTTDS
+860 LLKDDTLTVPVTSETCIVASESGDADAVTTATTTD
-875 CIESKSSDTETVN
+875 
-888 TAATADGEGEDD
+888 GEDD
-900 ENNAG
+900 GNANG

>member
-1 MGMQNGAVSDIV
+1 M
-13 YTSYF
+13 
-18 ALWRKPLKRAVA
+18 KRVLA
-30 ALIIVAMLL
+30 ALLLICMLL
-39 PLILTGCGPDRGQ
+39 PMALTGCGPDRGQ

-57 RQFIQHLSN
+57 VQFINYLAN
-66 FEYDAAYQLISPDL
+66 EDYDAAYTLISDDL
-80 QKEEPYQPPKATK
+80 KKAEPPQATK
-93 APTPGPGETAAPTAE
+93 APTPGPGETAAPTAA
-108 PTATPLPTAE
+108 PTVE
-118 PTAVPADVTDHRMTK
+118 PTAVPEGVNDHRMTRS
-133 TEFRKRYTDI
+133 EFKRRYTDI
-143 FEAMELTAITS
+143 FSAMGLTGIGKR
-154 QIISEVNGTLNA
+154 IISEVNGTINA
-166 SVVYRMAYLTKKAGN
+166 SVVYEMTYYSEKAGD
-181 LIFDFTVNS
+181 LTFTFTVNS

-207 NMEWGDTMLMG
+207 NMEWGDTMLVG

-230 DGILLA
+230 EGILLA
-236 ENVSA
+236 ENVPA

-252 LRDGGKAVTDVKEL
+252 LKDGGKAVTDVKTL
-266 FKAEDKDLTPDQLL
+266 FKADDKDLTPEQLA
-280 EKEQYVPFE
+280 EKALYVPFE

-296 ELEMTEADVRNSLA
+296 ELGVTDADVRNSLA

-327 NPDLEARLLSI
+327 SPELEARLLTI

-352 QYPFGT
+352 QYPYGT

-435 IQGAGGKVKQ
+435 IQGKGGKVKQ

-460 TVKINLQQR
+460 SVKINLQQR
-469 AEEVIKNIVYDDSIS
+469 AEEAIKNIVYDDSIS
-484 GTVIVMD
+484 GTVIVMN
-491 PTTGGVQAMVSVPG
+491 PTTGAVEAMVSFPG
-505 YDPNDF
+505 YDPNSF

-552 ITGLESG
+552 ITALESG
-559 NMTLDWDFPEE
+559 AVTEDWAFPEE
-570 QEHLRG
+570 QERLKG
-576 IDTIWNPTKGK
+576 TDTIWNPTKGT

-594 TKVTRTYSTNRRGPM
+594 TKVTRTWSTNRRGPM

-631 WDTLKRYLTVMG
+631 WDTLKRYLSIMG

-648 PFDLPTQRSQIK
+648 PFDLPTQKSQIK
-660 NTTPDEDGRVSE
+660 NTTPDENGLVSE

-708 YAPYVIESI
+708 YAPFVIESI
-717 WQEEGTEYVQ
+717 WQEDKTEYREVSH
-727 VDQHEETVWKDLC
+727 HEETVWKELC
-740 ATTTAEAIRDMLEG
+740 ATSTAEAIRDMLEG
-754 VVEAPSNMG
+754 VVEPPSNMG
-763 KNPVT
+763 KNPIT
-768 KQNWGGYGTGRFLS
+768 KENWGGYGTGRFLS

-808 KELAWFVA
+808 RELAWFVA
-816 FRSRHI
+816 FRSKHI
-822 DGTELQPKEERLVLV
+822 DGTELAPEEERLVLV
-837 MLEIDMTKQLE
+837 MLEIDMTKQVD
-848 EWTMMKFLIAQV
+848 EWTQMKFLIAQV
-860 LLKDDTLTESPTTDS
+860 LLKDDILTVSPGTDS
-875 CIESKSSDTETVN
+875 CIEETVTPSDTVT
-888 TAATADGEGEDD
+888 TAANTGDQGG
-900 ENNAG
+900 NTQG

>member
-1 MGMQNGAVSDIV
+1 M
-13 YTSYF
+13 
-18 ALWRKPLKRAVA
+18 KRAVA
-30 ALIIVAMLL
+30 ALLLIALLL
-39 PLILTGCGPDRGQ
+39 PMTLAGCGPDRGQ

-57 RQFIQHLSN
+57 RQFIQYLAEQN
-66 FEYDAAYQLISPDL
+66 FDAAYNLIAPDL
-80 QKEEPYQPPKATK
+80 QKEEPPETAKPTK
-93 APTPGPGETAAPTAE
+93 APTPGPGETAVPTAE
-108 PTATPLPTAE
+108 PTSTPLPTAE
-118 PTAVPADVTDHRMTK
+118 PTAEPAGNTNHRMTR
-133 TEFRKRYTDI
+133 TEFKKKYTDI

-154 QIISEVNGTLNA
+154 QIISEVNGTLTA
-166 SVVYRMAYLTKKAGN
+166 SVVYRMAYLTNKAGN

-207 NMEWGDTMLMG
+207 NMEWGDTMLVG

-230 DGILLA
+230 EGILLA
-236 ENVSA
+236 ENVPA
-241 VTVYCIPSKIQ
+241 VTIYCIPSKIQ
-252 LRDGGKAVTDVKEL
+252 LKDGGKAVTDVKTL
-266 FKAEDKDLTPDQLL
+266 FKAEDKQLSPDQLL
-280 EKEQYVPFE
+280 EKELYVPFE

-296 ELEMTEADVRNSLA
+296 ELGMTEADVRNSLA
-310 RTFRDFAKLA
+310 RTFRDFAKLK
-320 VLYPDEM
+320 VLYPDQMSPE
-327 NPDLEARLLSI
+327 LEARLLTI

-352 QYPFGT
+352 QYPYGT

-392 YVLDENGNK
+392 YVIDPETGER

-445 ILYNVP
+445 ILYNIP
-451 AVDGEDLHL
+451 PVDGEDLHL
-460 TVKINLQQR
+460 TVKIDLQKR
-469 AEEVIKNIVYDDSIS
+469 TEEVIKTIVYDDSIS
-484 GTVIVMD
+484 GTVLVMN
-491 PTTGGVQAMVSVPG
+491 PTTGGVEAMVSFPG
-505 YDPNDF
+505 YDPNSF

-521 AAMEK
+521 SAMEK

-552 ITGLESG
+552 ITALESG
-559 NMTLDWDFPEE
+559 AVTLDWAFPEE
-570 QEHLRG
+570 AERLKG
-576 IDTIWNPTKGK
+576 TDTIWNPTKGT

-631 WDTLKRYLTVMG
+631 WDTLKKYLTIMG

-648 PFDLPTQRSQIK
+648 PFDLPTQKSQIK
-660 NTTPDEDGRVSE
+660 NTGTDKEPASE

-693 QLATYI
+693 QLASYI
-699 SAFRNGGTA
+699 SAFRNGGTV
-708 YAPYVIESI
+708 YEPYVIESI
-717 WQEEGTEYVQ
+717 WQEEGTEYVE
-727 VDQHEETVWKDLC
+727 VEHHEETVWKDIC
-740 ATTTAEAIRDMLEG
+740 ATSTAASILDMLEG

-768 KQNWGGYGTGRFLS
+768 TQNWGGYGTGRFLS

-822 DGTELQPKEERLVLV
+822 DGTELKPEEERLVLV
-837 MLEIDMTKQLE
+837 MLEIDMTKQVD
-848 EWTMMKFLIAQV
+848 EWTQMKFLIAQV
-860 LLKDDTLTESPTTDS
+860 LLKDDTLTVPPKSES
-875 CIESKSSDTETVN
+875 CIENSGSDAPVENTSSEPEEGDGN
-888 TAATADGEGEDD
+888 TAG
-900 ENNAG
+900 

>member
-1 MGMQNGAVSDIV
+1 M
-13 YTSYF
+13 
-18 ALWRKPLKRAVA
+18 KRVVA
-30 ALIIVAMLL
+30 AMLIAAMLL
-39 PLILTGCGPDRGQ
+39 PLILTGCSQDRGS
-52 GSVVC
+52 GTVVC
-57 RQFIQHLSN
+57 RQFVQYLADQN
-66 FEYDAAYQLISPDL
+66 FEAAFELISPEL
-80 QKEEPYQPPKATK
+80 KKPEPEQTAKPTK
-93 APTPGPGETAAPTAE
+93 APTPGPDETAAPTAE

-118 PTAVPADVTDHRMTK
+118 PTMEPADSNNRRMTRA
-133 TEFRKRYTDI
+133 EFKKRYTDI

-154 QIISEVNGTLNA
+154 QIISEVTGTLNA
-166 SVVYRMAYLTKKAGN
+166 SVVYRMAYITTKAGN

-190 EYHEGWVVMWDP
+190 EYHDGQWVVMWDP

-207 NMEWGDTMLMG
+207 NMEWGDTMLAG

-236 ENVSA
+236 ENVPA

-252 LRDGGKAVTDVKEL
+252 LKDGGKAVTDVKTL
-266 FKAEDKDLTPDQLL
+266 FKAEDKQLTPDQLL
-280 EKEQYVPFE
+280 EKELYVPFE

-296 ELEMTEADVRNSLA
+296 ELELTEADVRNCLA
-310 RTFRDFAKLA
+310 RTFRDFCKLA

-327 NPDLEARLLSI
+327 NPELEARLLTI

-352 QYPFGT
+352 QYPYGT

-420 QYEER
+420 QYEEK

-435 IQGAGGKVKQ
+435 IQGKGGQVKQ

-460 TVKINLQQR
+460 TVKINLQRR
-469 AEEVIKNIVYDDSIS
+469 AEQVIQNIVYDDAIS
-484 GTVIVMD
+484 GTVIVMN
-491 PTTGGVQAMVSVPG
+491 PTTGAVEAMVSFPG

-559 NMTLDWDFPEE
+559 NMTLDWAFPEQ
-570 QEHLRG
+570 QERVRPE
-576 IDTIWNPTKGK
+576 DTIWNPSKGT

-594 TKVTRTYSTNRRGPM
+594 TKVTRTWSTNRRGPM

-631 WDTLKRYLTVMG
+631 WDTLKRYLSIMG

-648 PFDLPTQRSQIK
+648 PFDLPTQKSQIK
-660 NTTPDEDGRVSE
+660 NTGTAEEPASE

-693 QLATYI
+693 QLACYLC
-699 SAFRNGGTA
+699 AFRNGGVA
-708 YAPYVIESI
+708 YRPYVIQSI
-717 WQEEGTEYVQ
+717 WQEQGTEYVE
-727 VDQHEETVWKDLC
+727 VSQHEETVWKELC
-740 ATTTAEAIRDMLEG
+740 AKSTADSILDMLEG
-754 VVEAPSNMG
+754 VVEPPSNLG
-763 KNPVT
+763 KNPYSREKYT
-768 KQNWGGYGTGRFLS
+768 GYGTGRFLG
-782 VLRTYTCAGKTGTA
+782 VRYTYVCAGKTGTA
-796 ELAKKQN
+796 ELAKKLN

-816 FRSRHI
+816 FRTRRYVEKGGGETR
-822 DGTELQPKEERLVLV
+822 DLDPEDERLVLV
-837 MLEIDMTKQLE
+837 MLEIDMTRQVD
-848 EWTMMKFLIAQV
+848 EWTQMKFLIAQA
-860 LLKDDTLTESPTTDS
+860 LLKDDVLTVSPGS
-875 CIESKSSDTETVN
+875 ETCM
-888 TAATADGEGEDD
+888 EGGSGGVDN

>member
-1 MGMQNGAVSDIV
+1 M
-13 YTSYF
+13 
-18 ALWRKPLKRAVA
+18 KRTVA
-30 ALIIVAMLL
+30 ALLIAAMLL
-39 PLILTGCGPDRGQ
+39 PLILAGCSQDK
-52 GSVVC
+52 GSGTVVC
-57 RQFIQHLSN
+57 RQFVQYLAEQN
-66 FEYDAAYQLISPDL
+66 FDAAYELITPTL
-80 QKEEPYQPPKATK
+80 KKPEPEQTAKPTK

-118 PTAVPADVTDHRMTK
+118 PTAVPADVNDHSMTR
-133 TEFRKRYTDI
+133 TEFKRRYTDI

-154 QIISEVNGTLNA
+154 QIISEVTGTLNA
-166 SVVYRMAYLTKKAGN
+166 SVVYRMAYLSNKAGN

-190 EYHEGWVVMWDP
+190 EYHDGRWVIMWDP

-207 NMEWGDTMLMG
+207 NMEWGDTMLAG

-236 ENVSA
+236 ENVPA

-252 LRDGGKAVTDVKEL
+252 LKDGGKAVTDVKEL
-266 FKAEDKDLTPDQLL
+266 FKAEDKQLTPDQLL
-280 EKEQYVPFE
+280 EKELYVPFE
-289 QAVAAVP
+289 EAVAAVP
-296 ELEMTEADVRNSLA
+296 ELELTVADVRNCLA
-310 RTFRDFAKLA
+310 RTFRDFCKLA

-327 NPDLEARLLSI
+327 SPELEARLLTI

-352 QYPFGT
+352 QYPYGQ

-366 AGIIQKEYLNHYSME
+366 AGIIQKEYLNQYSVE
-381 NGILKENKEWL
+381 NGMRKENKEWL
-392 YVLDENGNK
+392 YVIDPETGEK
-401 VNDPNY
+401 KNDPNY

-420 QYEER
+420 QFEER
-425 LRGVKGSFAY
+425 LRGKKGSFAY
-435 IQGAGGKVKQ
+435 IQGKGGQVKQ

-469 AEEVIKNIVYDDSIS
+469 AEQVIKNIVYDDAIS
-484 GTVIVMD
+484 GTVIVMN
-491 PTTGGVQAMVSVPG
+491 PTTGAVEAMVSFPG

-552 ITGLESG
+552 ITGIESG
-559 NMTLDWDFPEE
+559 NMTYDWAFPEE
-570 QEHLRG
+570 QERLKG
-576 IDTIWNPTKGK
+576 TDTIWNPTKGT

-594 TKVTRTYSTNRRGPM
+594 TKVTRTWSTNRRGPM

-631 WDTLKRYLTVMG
+631 WDTLKRYLTKMG

-648 PFDLPTQRSQIK
+648 PFELPTQKSQIK
-660 NTTPDEDGRVSE
+660 NTGTKEEPASE

-693 QLATYI
+693 QLACYI
-699 SAFRNGGTA
+699 CAFRNGGTV

-717 WQEEGTEYVQ
+717 WQEEGTGYVE
-727 VDQHEETVWKDLC
+727 VSRHEDTVWKEICSKD
-740 ATTTAEAIRDMLEG
+740 TADHILDMLEG
-754 VVEAPSNMG
+754 VVEPPSNLG
-763 KNPVT
+763 KNPYT
-768 KQNWGGYGTGRFLS
+768 REKYTGFGTGRFLG
-782 VLRTYTCAGKTGTA
+782 VRYTYVCAGKTGTA
-796 ELAKKQN
+796 ELAKKLN

-816 FRSRHI
+816 FRSRQYYKNEESKTTTLG
-822 DGTELQPKEERLVLV
+822 DLEPQNERLVLV
-837 MLEIDMTKQLE
+837 MLEIDMTKQVD
-848 EWTMMKFLIAQV
+848 EWTQMKFLIAQA
-860 LLKDDTLTESPTTDS
+860 LLKDDVLTVSPGTDT
-875 CIESKSSDTETVN
+875 CIV
-888 TAATADGEGEDD
+888 G
-900 ENNAG
+900 

>member
-1 MGMQNGAVSDIV
+1 MTRAE
-13 YTSYF
+13 F
-18 ALWRKPLKRAVA
+18 KR
-30 ALIIVAMLL
+30 
-39 PLILTGCGPDRGQ
+39 
-52 GSVVC
+52 
-57 RQFIQHLSN
+57 
-66 FEYDAAYQLISPDL
+66 
-80 QKEEPYQPPKATK
+80 
-93 APTPGPGETAAPTAE
+93 
-108 PTATPLPTAE
+108 
-118 PTAVPADVTDHRMTK
+118 
-133 TEFRKRYTDI
+133 RYTDI
-143 FEAMELTAITS
+143 FDAMELTAITS
-154 QIISEVNGTLNA
+154 QIVSEVNGTLNA
-166 SVVYRMAYLTKKAGN
+166 SVVYRMAYLTNKAGN

-190 EYHEGWVVMWDP
+190 EYHDGQWVVMWDP

-207 NMEWGDTMLMG
+207 NMEWGDTMLVG

-230 DGILLA
+230 EGILLA
-236 ENVSA
+236 ENVPA
-241 VTVYCIPSKIQ
+241 VTIYCIPSKIQ
-252 LRDGGKAVTDVKEL
+252 LKDGGKAVTDVKTL
-266 FKAEDKDLTPDQLL
+266 FKAEDKQLTPDQLL
-280 EKEQYVPFE
+280 EKELYVPFE

-296 ELEMTEADVRNSLA
+296 ELELTEADVRNSLA
-310 RTFRDFAKLA
+310 RTFRDFAKLK

-327 NPDLEARLLSI
+327 NPELEARLLAI

-352 QYPFGT
+352 QYPYGT

-366 AGIIQKEYLNHYSME
+366 AGIIQKEYINQFDPKT
-381 NGILKENKEWL
+381 GQPNKEWL
-392 YVLDENGNK
+392 YVIDPVTGKK

-420 QYEER
+420 QYEEK

-435 IQGAGGKVKQ
+435 IQGKGGQVKQ

-460 TVKINLQQR
+460 SVKINLQKR
-469 AEEVIKNIVYDDSIS
+469 TEEVIQNIVYDDSIS
-484 GTVIVMD
+484 GTVIVMN
-491 PTTGGVQAMVSVPG
+491 PTTGAVEAMVSFPG
-505 YDPNDF
+505 YDPNSF
-511 SRGDLDDEAW
+511 TRGDLDDEAW

-559 NMTLDWDFPEE
+559 NMTLDWAFPQD
-570 QEHLRG
+570 QEHLRD
-576 IDTIWNPTKGK
+576 IDTIWNPTKGT

-648 PFDLPTQRSQIK
+648 PFDLPTQKSQIK
-660 NTTPDEDGRVSE
+660 NTGDGEKEASE

-693 QLATYI
+693 QLASYI
-699 SAFRNGGTA
+699 SAFRNGGTV
-708 YAPYVIESI
+708 YAPYVIESV
-717 WQEEGTEYVQ
+717 WQEDKTEYTEVSR
-727 VDQHEETVWKDLC
+727 HEPTVWKEIC
-740 ATTTAEAIRDMLEG
+740 ATGTAEAIRDMLEG

-768 KQNWGGYGTGRFLS
+768 KEHWGGYGTGRFLS
-782 VLRTYTCAGKTGTA
+782 ILRSYTCAGKTGTA
-796 ELAKKQN
+796 ELAKKLN

-822 DGTELQPKEERLVLV
+822 DGAELEPEEERLVLV
-837 MLEIDMTKQLE
+837 MLEIDMTKQVD
-848 EWTMMKFLIAQV
+848 EWTQMKFLIAQA
-860 LLKDDTLTESPTTDS
+860 LLKDDSLTESPTTDT
-875 CIESKSSDTETVN
+875 CIESDAVN
-888 TAATADGEGEDD
+888 TAAGAGAAGG
-900 ENNAG
+900 NNAG

>member
-1 MGMQNGAVSDIV
+1 M
-13 YTSYF
+13 
-18 ALWRKPLKRAVA
+18 KRAIA
-30 ALIIVAMLL
+30 ALIILAMLL
-39 PLILTGCGPDRGQ
+39 PVALTGCGPDRGQ

-57 RQFIQHLSN
+57 RQFIEYLANQN
-66 FEYDAAYQLISPDL
+66 FDAAYTLIAPDL
-80 QKEEPYQPPKATK
+80 QKEEPPEPPKATK

-118 PTAVPADVTDHRMTK
+118 PTAVPAEVTDHRMTR
-133 TEFRKRYTDI
+133 TEFKRRYTDI
-143 FEAMELTAITS
+143 FEAMGLTAITA
-154 QIISEVNGTLNA
+154 QIVSEVNGTLNA
-166 SVVYRMAYLTKKAGN
+166 SVVYRMAYLTSKAGN

-230 DGILLA
+230 EGILLA
-236 ENVSA
+236 ENVPA
-241 VTVYCIPSKIQ
+241 VTIYCIPSKIQ
-252 LRDGGKAVTDVKEL
+252 LKDGGKAVTDVKTL
-266 FKAEDKDLTPDQLL
+266 FKAEDKSLTPDQLL
-280 EKEQYVPFE
+280 EKELYVPFE

-296 ELEMTEADVRNSLA
+296 ELNLTEADVRNSLA
-310 RTFRDFAKLA
+310 RTFRDFAKLK
-320 VLYPDEM
+320 VMYPDQMTPE
-327 NPDLEARLLSI
+327 LEARLLTI

-352 QYPFGT
+352 QYPYGT

-445 ILYNVP
+445 ILYNIP
-451 AVDGEDLHL
+451 PVDGEDLHL
-460 TVKINLQQR
+460 TVKIDLQKR
-469 AEEVIKNIVYDDSIS
+469 VEEAIETIVYDDSIS
-484 GTVIVMD
+484 GTVIVMN
-491 PTTGGVQAMVSVPG
+491 PTTGGVEALVSFPG
-505 YDPNDF
+505 YDPNSF
-511 SRGDLDDEAW
+511 SRGEMDDEVW

-552 ITGLESG
+552 ITALESG
-559 NMTLDWDFPEE
+559 AVTQDWAFPEE
-570 QEHLRG
+570 QEHLKG
-576 IDTIWNPTKGK
+576 TDTIWNPTKGT
-587 LIPESGV
+587 LMPESGV

-631 WDTLKRYLTVMG
+631 WDTLKRYLSVMG
-643 MGEAV
+643 MGESI

-660 NTTPDEDGRVSE
+660 NTTPDENGLVSE

-693 QLATYI
+693 QLASYI
-699 SAFRNGGTA
+699 SAFRNGGTV
-708 YAPYVIESI
+708 YEPYVIESI
-717 WQEEGTEYVQ
+717 WQEDKTEYTEVSH
-727 VDQHEETVWKDLC
+727 HEATIWKELC
-740 ATTTAEAIRDMLEG
+740 ATSTADAILDMLEG

-768 KQNWGGYGTGRFLS
+768 KENWGGYGTGRFLS

-796 ELAKKQN
+796 ELAKKLN

-822 DGTELQPKEERLVLV
+822 DGTPLEPEEERLVLV
-837 MLEIDMTKQLE
+837 MLEIDMTKQVD
-848 EWTMMKFLIAQV
+848 EWTQMKFLIAQV
-860 LLKDDTLTESPTTDS
+860 LLKDDTLTVPPTSES
-875 CIESKSSDTETVN
+875 CIENSGTGDTDTVTTSATTDTEDDGN
-888 TAATADGEGEDD
+888 TNG
-900 ENNAG
+900 

>member
-1 MGMQNGAVSDIV
+1 M
-13 YTSYF
+13 
-18 ALWRKPLKRAVA
+18 KRTLA
-30 ALIIVAMLL
+30 ALLILAMLL
-39 PLILTGCGPDRGQ
+39 PLVLTGCGPDRGQ

-57 RQFIQHLSN
+57 RQFIQYLAEQN
-66 FEYDAAYQLISPDL
+66 FDAAYELITPDL
-80 QKEEPYQPPKATK
+80 KKAEPAQTAAPTK
-93 APTPGPGETAAPTAE
+93 APTPGPGETAIPTMA

-118 PTAVPADVTDHRMTK
+118 PTAEPEGTTVHRMTRA
-133 TEFRKRYTDI
+133 EFKRRYTDI
-143 FEAMELTAITS
+143 FDAMELTAITS
-154 QIISEVNGTLNA
+154 QIVSEVNGTLNA
-166 SVVYRMAYLTKKAGN
+166 SVVYRMAYLTNKAGN

-190 EYHEGWVVMWDP
+190 EYHDGQWVVMWAP

-207 NMEWGDTMLMG
+207 NMEWGDTMLVG

-230 DGILLA
+230 EGILLA
-236 ENVSA
+236 ENVPA
-241 VTVYCIPSKIQ
+241 VTIYCIPSKIQ
-252 LRDGGKAVTDVKEL
+252 LKDGGKAVTDVKTL
-266 FKAEDKDLTPDQLL
+266 FKAEDRQLTPDQLL
-280 EKEQYVPFE
+280 EKELYVPFE

-296 ELEMTEADVRNSLA
+296 ELGLTDADVRNSLA

-327 NPDLEARLLSI
+327 SPELEARLLAI

-352 QYPFGT
+352 QYPYGS

-392 YVLDENGNK
+392 YVLDENGNR
-401 VNDPNY
+401 VNDPHY

-435 IQGAGGKVKQ
+435 IQGKGGQVKQ

-460 TVKINLQQR
+460 SVKINLQKR
-469 AEEVIKNIVYDDSIS
+469 TEEVIQNIVYDDAIS
-484 GTVIVMD
+484 GTVIVMN
-491 PTTGGVQAMVSVPG
+491 PTTGAVEAMVSFPG
-505 YDPNDF
+505 YDPNSF
-511 SRGDLDDEAW
+511 TRGDLDDEAW

-559 NMTLDWDFPEE
+559 NVTLDWAFPEE
-570 QEHLRG
+570 QERVKPT
-576 IDTIWNPTKGK
+576 DTIWNPSKGT

-594 TKVTRTYSTNRRGPM
+594 TKVARTYSTNRRGPM

-648 PFDLPTQRSQIK
+648 PFDLPTQKSQIK
-660 NTTPDEDGRVSE
+660 NTGTAEEPASE

-693 QLATYI
+693 QLASYI
-699 SAFRNGGTA
+699 SAFRNGGTV
-708 YAPYVIESI
+708 YAPYVIESV
-717 WQEEGTEYVQ
+717 WQEDKTEYTEVSR
-727 VDQHEETVWKDLC
+727 HEPTVWKELC
-740 ATTTAEAIRDMLEG
+740 ASGTADAILDMLEG
-754 VVEAPSNMG
+754 VVEAPSTMG
-763 KNPVT
+763 RNPVT
-768 KQNWGGYGTGRFLS
+768 KEHWGGYGTGRFLS

-822 DGTELQPKEERLVLV
+822 DGTELEPEEERLVLV
-837 MLEIDMTKQLE
+837 MLEIDMTKQVD
-848 EWTMMKFLIAQV
+848 EWTQMKFLIAQA
-860 LLKDDTLTESPTTDS
+860 LLKDDTLTESPTSDT
-875 CIESKSSDTETVN
+875 CIEGDAVN
-888 TAATADGEGEDD
+888 TSASSNGAGE
-900 ENNAG
+900 NSAG

>member
-1 MGMQNGAVSDIV
+1 M
-13 YTSYF
+13 
-18 ALWRKPLKRAVA
+18 KRAIA
-30 ALIIVAMLL
+30 ALIILAMLL
-39 PLILTGCGPDRGQ
+39 PVALTGCGPDRGQ

-57 RQFIQHLSN
+57 RQFIEYLANQN
-66 FEYDAAYQLISPDL
+66 FDAAYTLIAPDL
-80 QKEEPYQPPKATK
+80 QKEEPPEPPKATK

-118 PTAVPADVTDHRMTK
+118 PTAVPAEVTDHRMTR
-133 TEFRKRYTDI
+133 TEFKRRYTDI
-143 FEAMELTAITS
+143 FEAMGLTAITA
-154 QIISEVNGTLNA
+154 QIVSEVNGTLNA
-166 SVVYRMAYLTKKAGN
+166 SVVYRMAYLTSKAGN

-230 DGILLA
+230 EGILLA
-236 ENVSA
+236 ENVPA
-241 VTVYCIPSKIQ
+241 VTIYCIPSKIQ
-252 LRDGGKAVTDVKEL
+252 LKDGGKAVTDVKTL
-266 FKAEDKDLTPDQLL
+266 FKAEDKSLTPDQLL
-280 EKEQYVPFE
+280 EKELYVPFE

-296 ELEMTEADVRNSLA
+296 ELNLTEADVRNSLA
-310 RTFRDFAKLA
+310 RTFRDFAKLK
-320 VLYPDEM
+320 VMYPDQMTPE
-327 NPDLEARLLSI
+327 LEARLLTI

-352 QYPFGT
+352 QYPYGT

-420 QYEER
+420 QYEEK

-445 ILYNVP
+445 ILYNIP
-451 AVDGEDLHL
+451 PVDGEDLHL
-460 TVKINLQQR
+460 TVKIDLQKR
-469 AEEVIKNIVYDDSIS
+469 VEEAIETIVYDDSIS
-484 GTVIVMD
+484 GTVIVMN
-491 PTTGGVQAMVSVPG
+491 PTTGGVEALVSFPG
-505 YDPNDF
+505 YDPNSF
-511 SRGDLDDEAW
+511 SRGEMDDEVW

-552 ITGLESG
+552 ITALESG
-559 NMTLDWDFPEE
+559 AVTLDWAFPEE
-570 QEHLRG
+570 QEHLKG
-576 IDTIWNPTKGK
+576 TDTIWNPTKGT
-587 LIPESGV
+587 LMPESGV

-631 WDTLKRYLTVMG
+631 WDTLKRYLSVMG
-643 MGEAV
+643 MGESI

-660 NTTPDEDGRVSE
+660 NTTPDENGLVSE

-693 QLATYI
+693 QLASYI
-699 SAFRNGGTA
+699 SAFRNGGTV
-708 YAPYVIESI
+708 YEPYVIESI
-717 WQEEGTEYVQ
+717 WQEDKTEYTEVSH
-727 VDQHEETVWKDLC
+727 HEATIWKELC
-740 ATTTAEAIRDMLEG
+740 ATSTADAILDMLEG

-768 KQNWGGYGTGRFLS
+768 KENWGGYGTGRFLS

-796 ELAKKQN
+796 ELAKKLN

-822 DGTELQPKEERLVLV
+822 DGTPLEPEEERLVLV
-837 MLEIDMTKQLE
+837 MLEIDMTKQVD
-848 EWTMMKFLIAQV
+848 EWTQMKFLIAQV
-860 LLKDDTLTESPTTDS
+860 LLKDDTLTVPSTSES
-875 CIESKSSDTETVN
+875 CIENSGTGDTDTVTTSATTDTEDDGN
-888 TAATADGEGEDD
+888 TNG
-900 ENNAG
+900 

>member
-1 MGMQNGAVSDIV
+1 M
-13 YTSYF
+13 
-18 ALWRKPLKRAVA
+18 KRAVA
-30 ALIIVAMLL
+30 ALLIVAVLL
-39 PLILTGCGPDRGQ
+39 PLVLTGCGPDRGS
-52 GSVVC
+52 GTIVC
-57 RQFIQHLSN
+57 RQFIQYIAEQN
-66 FEYDAAYQLISPDL
+66 FDAAYGLIAADLRKPD
-80 QKEEPYQPPKATK
+80 PYEPPKPTK

-118 PTAVPADVTDHRMTK
+118 PTAEPAGSTDHSMTRA
-133 TEFRKRYTDI
+133 EFKKRYTDI
-143 FEAMELTAITS
+143 FDAMELTAITS

-166 SVVYRMAYLTKKAGN
+166 SVFYKMAYISNKAGN
-181 LIFDFTVNS
+181 LIFDFTVKS
-190 EYHEGWVVMWDP
+190 EYHDGVWVVMWDP

-207 NMEWGDTMLMG
+207 NMEWGDTMLVG

-230 DGILLA
+230 EGILLA
-236 ENVSA
+236 ENVPA
-241 VTVYCIPSKIQ
+241 VTIYCIPSKIQ
-252 LRDGGKAVTDVKEL
+252 LKDGGKAVTDVKTL
-266 FKAEDKDLTPDQLL
+266 FKAEDKQLTPDQLL
-280 EKEQYVPFE
+280 EKELYVPFE
-289 QAVAAVP
+289 QMVAAVP
-296 ELEMTEADVRNSLA
+296 ELEMTEADVRNALA
-310 RTFRDFAKLA
+310 RTFRDFCKLA

-327 NPDLEARLLSI
+327 SPELEARLLTI

-352 QYPFGT
+352 QYPYGT

-392 YVLDENGNK
+392 YVLDEEGNR

-420 QYEER
+420 QYEEK

-460 TVKINLQQR
+460 TVKINMQKR
-469 AEEVIKNIVYDDSIS
+469 AEEAIKTIVYDDSIS
-484 GTVIVMD
+484 GTVIVMN
-491 PTTGGVQAMVSVPG
+491 PTTGAVEAMVSFPG

-559 NMTLDWDFPEE
+559 SVTLDWAFPEE
-570 QEHLRG
+570 QERLKG
-576 IDTIWNPTKGK
+576 TDTIWNPTKGT

-594 TKVTRTYSTNRRGPM
+594 TKVTRTWSTNRRGPM

-643 MGEAV
+643 MGEAI
-648 PFDLPTQRSQIK
+648 PFDLPTQKSQIK
-660 NTTPDEDGRVSE
+660 NTGDGEKEASE

-693 QLATYI
+693 QLASYI
-699 SAFRNGGTA
+699 SAFRNGGTV
-708 YAPYVIESI
+708 YAPYVIESV
-717 WQEEGTEYVQ
+717 WQEDKTEYNEVSR
-727 VDQHEETVWKDLC
+727 HEPTIWKEIC
-740 ATTTAEAIRDMLEG
+740 ATGTAESIRDMLEG
-754 VVEAPSNMG
+754 VVEAPSTMG

-768 KQNWGGYGTGRFLS
+768 KEHWGGYGTGRFLS

-822 DGTELQPKEERLVLV
+822 DGTELDPGEERLVLV
-837 MLEIDMTKQLE
+837 MLEIDMTKQVD
-848 EWTMMKFLIAQV
+848 EWTQMKFLIAQV
-860 LLKDDTLTESPTTDS
+860 LLKDDTLTVPPTSES
-875 CIESKSSDTETVN
+875 CIENSGTGDTDTVTTSATTDTEDDGN
-888 TAATADGEGEDD
+888 TNG
-900 ENNAG
+900 